1 MATDAITKST
11 PQKEGTFLATIITC
25 IEAAAAY
32 IPSPTIKTIV
42 SIATPP
48 ASWIFVVLAKSVI
61 HNIESKRGI
70 RIYESMIHDLEI
82 ERTNCSLSARLQ
94 EIEDELGKLRSDLQ
108 EIRKAAIKI
117 VIF

>member
-1 MATDAITKST
+1 MAVDVTTKSNA
-11 PQKEGTFLATIITC
+11 QKEGTFLATIITC

-32 IPSPTIKTIV
+32 IPSPAIKTIV

-48 ASWIFVVLAKSVI
+48 ASWIFVVLAKSII

-70 RIYESMIHDLEI
+70 RIYEGMINDLEN
-82 ERTNCSLSARLQ
+82 ERNNCNQPYRLH
-94 EIEDELGKLRSDLQ
+94 EIEGELGKLRSDLQ

-117 VIF
+117 VVF

>member
-1 MATDAITKST
+1 MVTDATTKST
-11 PQKEGTFLATIITC
+11 QQKEGTFLATIITC

-48 ASWIFVVLAKSVI
+48 ASWIFVVLAKSII
-61 HNIESKRGI
+61 HSIESKRGI
-70 RIYESMIHDLEI
+70 RIYERMIHDLEV
-82 ERTNCSLSARLQ
+82 ERNTCNVPIRLQ
-94 EIEDELGKLRSDLQ
+94 EIENELGKLRSDLQ